1 MSDQFDLTN
10 DFEKLL
16 LARAVIKDL
25 QQKNLKCYDEVLRLQ
40 EANKVLKAQLKDY
53 DVDAA
58 QEIREL
64 KTALQKAQ
72 QMDPETKAI
81 LLLDDYAGQLKKL
94 LTKANETNA
103 ILYKQ
108 IGKVNTEFIRYKQS
122 QTAPVPSQ
130 NHPIMFI
137 HDLKGIL
144 MRDLNAL
151 RTEINAYPSEAHLW
165 LTPDGISN
173 SAGNLCLHLVGNLNW
188 FIGAQLGNTGYQRNR
203 PLEFSTK
210 DVPREELLQQI
221 DITMAMLRHS
231 LDHITVKQLESDYP
245 LVVFTEPM
253 STMQFL
259 LHLASHLAYHL
270 GQINYHR
277 RLVSPTN

>member
-16 LARAVIKDL
+16 LAQAVIKDL
-25 QQKNLKCYDEVLRLQ
+25 QRKNLKCYDEVLRLQ

-53 DVDAA
+53 DAETELEVK
-58 QEIREL
+58 EL
-64 KTALQKAQ
+64 KQKLQKAQ
-72 QMDPETKAI
+72 QLDPASKAI
-81 LLLDDYAGQLKKL
+81 ILKDKYVIDL
-94 LTKANETNA
+94 KQNLSKSNESNA
-103 ILYKQ
+103 SLHKQ
-108 IGKVNTEFIRYKQS
+108 IGKVTTELIRYKQS

-130 NHPIMFI
+130 IHPIMFV

-151 RTEINAYPSEAHLW
+151 RTEISAYPSEAHLW

-173 SAGNLCLHLVGNLNW
+173 SAGNLCLHLAGNLQW

-221 DITMAMLRHS
+221 DATMAMLRHS

-259 LHLASHLAYHL
+259 LHLATHLAYHL